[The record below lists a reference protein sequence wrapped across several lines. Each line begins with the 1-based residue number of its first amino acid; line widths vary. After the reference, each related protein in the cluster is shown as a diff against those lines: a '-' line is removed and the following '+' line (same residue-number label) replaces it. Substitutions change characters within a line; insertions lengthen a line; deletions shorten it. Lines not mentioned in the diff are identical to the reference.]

1 MRAGFRR
8 CLREAGGFD
17 DMSATSSCSAME
29 RALGK
34 LVLDATFRDA
44 FFSDPVV
51 AARVANLELTERDR
65 EALARIRPGA
75 LAAFRRY
82 LDAKWTLGLP
92 APGEAPEP
100 VSGRT

>member
-1 MRAGFRR
+1 
-8 CLREAGGFD
+8 
-17 DMSATSSCSAME
+17 MSATSSCSAME

-51 AARVANLELTERDR
+51 AARVANLELTERER

-82 LDAKWTLGLP
+82 LDAKWTLSLP

-100 VSGRT
+100 VSGRK

>member
-1 MRAGFRR
+1 
-8 CLREAGGFD
+8 
-17 DMSATSSCSAME
+17 MSATSSCSAME

-34 LVLDATFRDA
+34 LVLDASFRDA
-44 FFSDPVV
+44 FFSDPAV
-51 AARVANLELTERDR
+51 ATRAANIELTERER

-82 LDAKWTLGLP
+82 LEAKWTLGLP
-92 APGEAPEP
+92 ALGEAPTP